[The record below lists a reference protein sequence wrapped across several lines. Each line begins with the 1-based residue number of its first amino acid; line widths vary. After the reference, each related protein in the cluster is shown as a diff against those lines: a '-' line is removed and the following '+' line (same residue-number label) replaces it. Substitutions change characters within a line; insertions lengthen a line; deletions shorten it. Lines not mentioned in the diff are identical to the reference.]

1 MTVDTTSLDLCEC
14 THPRYEHRWQFWPD
28 PAEYGQCW
36 HGGHGIDGT
45 PDCTCSGFELAET
58 HGDMPE
64 SFPCVP
70 SDLMRNAVNA
80 WQTGQRLPWLNP
92 GAEHVHRYDRGHIE
106 CNRTPTC
113 TADPVPASVVTAAK
127 AAFSPEDIASWPEM
141 QAIEQAMGI
150 RIAPGKAD
158 DTLNDLAR
166 EYIDVLTQRVN
177 AHTCWCHH
185 RRDEHDTT
193 PTGKQDACTYGRY
206 SLDGNTCPCT
216 EYELADSAP
225 DLIENLL
232 DLVEEIDGEAPT
244 STFLTRDDRDL
255 IRRARR
261 WLTTHDEGAR
271 GD

>member
-1 MTVDTTSLDLCEC
+1 MTIDTRTLDFCEC
-14 THPRYEHRWQFWPD
+14 THIRGEHRWYFWPAE
-28 PAEYGQCW
+28 PEYGQCW
-36 HGGHGIDGT
+36 HGAHGIDGT

-64 SFPCVP
+64 IAPGQVVHVGDKLVP
-70 SDLMRNAVNA
+70 GWYVFDGNAVQA
-80 WQTGQRLPWLNP
+80 KPRLNP

-106 CNRTPTC
+106 CNRTPAC
-113 TADPVPASVVTAAK
+113 TPDPVPAAVVTAAK
-127 AAFSPEDIASWPEM
+127 AALSPEDEALRH
-141 QAIEQAMGI
+141 AYNA
-150 RIAPGKAD
+150 
-158 DTLNDLAR
+158 
-166 EYIDVLTQRVN
+166 VLTERVN

-193 PTGKQDACTYGRY
+193 TTGKQGACTYGRY

-225 DLIENLL
+225 DLIENLC
-232 DLVEEIDGEAPT
+232 DVVDAFFVRNE
-244 STFLTRDDRDL
+244 DDADL

>member
-1 MTVDTTSLDLCEC
+1 MTIDTRTLDLCEC
-14 THPRYEHRWQFWPD
+14 THTRHEHRWYFWP
-28 PAEYGQCW
+28 AEPEFGQCW
-36 HGGHGIDGT
+36 HGAHGIDGES
-45 PDCTCSGFELAET
+45 DCHCPGFELAET

-70 SDLMRNAVNA
+70 SDLMRHAVNA

-92 GAEHVHRYDRGHIE
+92 GATHVHRYDRGHIE
-106 CNRTPTC
+106 CNRPTTC
-113 TADPVPASVVTAAK
+113 TADPVPAAVVDAAK
-127 AAFSPEDIASWPEM
+127 AALSPEDEALRH
-141 QAIEQAMGI
+141 AYNA
-150 RIAPGKAD
+150 
-158 DTLNDLAR
+158 
-166 EYIDVLTQRVN
+166 VLTERVN

-193 PTGKQDACTYGRY
+193 PTGKQGACTYGRY

-216 EYELADSAP
+216 EYELADTPA

-232 DLVEEIDGEAPT
+232 DLVEELEGVAREY
-244 STFLTRDDRDL
+244 SSGGGRVDL

-261 WLTTHDEGAR
+261 WLTTHDEGVR